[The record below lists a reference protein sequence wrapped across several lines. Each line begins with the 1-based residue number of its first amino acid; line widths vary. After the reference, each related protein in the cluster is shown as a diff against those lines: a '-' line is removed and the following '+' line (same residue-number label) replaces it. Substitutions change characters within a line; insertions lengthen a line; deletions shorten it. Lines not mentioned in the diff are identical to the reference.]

1 MAPIDDLITELR
13 VLVLESVNAGPAD
26 EARMLDRMAILV
38 SELDLRLACG
48 DRLPTDWRSAD
59 RRTGDER
66 RHHMR
71 LVDNRRAAVAV

>member
-1 MAPIDDLITELR
+1 MTPIDDLITELR

-48 DRLPTDWRSAD
+48 DRLPADWRGAD

-66 RHHMR
+66 RHRMR
-71 LVDNRRAAVAV
+71 LVDNRRALAM